1 MAGSREK
8 DNWSKKGKMLYFV
21 TYLYEYM
28 KNAYLPCFNVT
39 NIRFDFDNFY
49 YEYKHHHGV
58 NYSSLHKYFVFQE
71 ENSYS

>member
-39 NIRFDFDNFY
+39 NIRLDFD
-49 YEYKHHHGV
+49 KI
-58 NYSSLHKYFVFQE
+58 LL
-71 ENSYS
+71 

>member
-1 MAGSREK
+1 MLRELEKLSPNILGHKLINFLMAGSREK

-39 NIRFDFDNFY
+39 NIRLDFD
-49 YEYKHHHGV
+49 KI
-58 NYSSLHKYFVFQE
+58 SL
-71 ENSYS
+71 